1 VDKLAISRPT
11 KSAAHRLIESIHIHS
26 LLFHF
31 ETRSFLTTFLHQSE
45 NDLLTTSTL
54 NRLCPLLNGTM
65 KQEEGFTEPAFAM
78 GAPPAV

>member
-11 KSAAHRLIESIHIHS
+11 KSAAHRLIESIH
-26 LLFHF
+26 FHF
-31 ETRSFLTTFLHQSE
+31 ETRSFLTTFLHLSE